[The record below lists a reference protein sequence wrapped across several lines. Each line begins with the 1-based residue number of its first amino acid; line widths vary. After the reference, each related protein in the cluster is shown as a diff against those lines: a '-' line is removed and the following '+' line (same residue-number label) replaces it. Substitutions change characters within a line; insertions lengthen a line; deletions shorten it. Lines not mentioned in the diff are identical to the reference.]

1 MPGNSFGTIFKV
13 LSFGESHGPAL
24 GCVIDGCPA
33 GLSLATEDIAAELR
47 RRRPGMGGPAAT
59 ARAEQDVPEILSG
72 VFEGKTLGTPI
83 AILIRNSD
91 HHSSDYD
98 AIKDLYRPG
107 HADWTW
113 EAKYGL
119 RDHRG
124 GGRSSGRETAGRVAA
139 GAVAK
144 IFLATQ
150 GISVRAWTAAAAG
163 IEAPGPAD
171 AGFDLDEVERNPL
184 RVPCKKTAEQITAKL
199 EELKTKGDSA
209 GGIAACRIAGLPA
222 GLGEPVF
229 DKLGALLGHAV
240 LSIGACKGIEF
251 GTGFS
256 AAASTGKTNNDAP
269 ISPPGEKTPNGG
281 NIKPSGNTPNG
292 ENSPEGGSFRTN
304 NGGGMLG
311 GISNGMDVSFRAAFK
326 PVPSIGAEQN
336 TVDKNGTPRQ
346 IIIQGRH
353 DVCIV
358 PRAVP
363 VVEAMAA
370 LVIADLILL
379 QRPHTK
385 TQRHE
390 A

>member
-1 MPGNSFGTIFKV
+1 MPGSSFGTIFRV

-59 ARAEQDVPEILSG
+59 ARAEQDTPEILSG
-72 VFEGKTLGTPI
+72 VYEGKTLGSPI

-91 HHSSDYD
+91 HHSGDYD

-144 IFLATQ
+144 VFLASQ

-163 IEAPGPAD
+163 IEAPGPSD
-171 AGFDLDEVERNPL
+171 AGFDPDEVERNPL
-184 RVPCKKTAEQITAKL
+184 RIPCKQTAERITAKL
-199 EELKTKGDSA
+199 EELRAAGDSA
-209 GGIAACRIAGLPA
+209 GGIAACRITGLPA

-251 GTGFS
+251 GTGFA
-256 AAASTGKTNNDAP
+256 AAASTGLANNDAP
-269 ISPPGEKTPNGG
+269 AFP
-281 NIKPSGNTPNG
+281 PSGNT
-292 ENSPEGGSFRTN
+292 PEGGSFRTN

-311 GISNGMDVSFRAAFK
+311 GISNGMDVFFRAAFK
-326 PVPSIGAEQN
+326 PVPSISAEQN
-336 TVDKNGTPRQ
+336 TVDKNGNPRQ
-346 IIIQGRH
+346 ICIQGRH
-353 DVCIV
+353 DLCLV

-370 LVIADLILL
+370 LVIADLVLI
-379 QRPHTK
+379 QSTN
-385 TQRHE
+385 
-390 A
+390 